1 MKLRNIASFDVDPQ
15 IGFTPLG
22 NELVVNEGHLIGTEL
37 NANAKLSSKRILSR
51 DLHVRSSEWDTND
64 PTKIGTNAEG
74 QNPNVDAL
82 WVEHCIHGERG
93 ADILDEL
100 PDVIT
105 GYDFQVVKGT
115 ERTSH
120 PYGACYTDLQEKQHT
135 GVIAQLKMWDIDTV
149 IVGGLAFDVCV
160 LHTVRQ
166 LREYGFTVYVNLAS
180 TRAVFPENNAETKK
194 TIESLGAKCFED
206 SKAIAAYLEGN

>member
-1 MKLRNIASFDVDPQ
+1 MIQKRIASFDIDPQ

-22 NELVVNEGHLIGTEL
+22 NELMVEEGDLIGKQL
-37 NANAKLSSKRILSR
+37 NENAKLASKRILSR
-51 DLHVRSSEWDTND
+51 DLHVKDSEWDTKD
-64 PTKIGTNAEG
+64 PNKIGTATEG
-74 QNPNVDAL
+74 KNPNVDAL

-93 ADILDEL
+93 ADILDDL

-135 GVIAQLKMWDIDTV
+135 GVIAQLKMWNIDTV

-180 TRAVFPENNAETKK
+180 TRAVFPKNNSETVKI
-194 TIESLGAKCFED
+194 IESFGAKCFED
-206 SKAIAAYLEGN
+206 ANAIAEHLEG